1 MSVSSSVAERVAD
14 VPFLERRDAALLLVL
29 PGLFLFLTFMF
40 IPMLYLVGISFMD
53 ATPVKMFAGDGVVDF
68 LTFGESTW
76 VGLENYMKILFEGS
90 FAVKAFGSTLFTL
103 PINGEFWNSFG
114 MTWLYVATSVI
125 GKVILGLLI
134 AVVVTHDRVRGR
146 RYLRSLIIIPMGLP
160 AIFTITVWRGIFSS
174 AQYGLFNQ
182 FIGAF
187 GFEAVAW
194 LQERWMAFFAYNIT
208 EMWLAYPFMVIIS
221 VSALQ
226 DVPEELHDAAKVDG
240 ATFLSRFL
248 HITLP
253 TIKRPVMFASI
264 LTAAASFQQFLI
276 PYVFNRGGPAR
287 QNELIIVYG
296 YREAF
301 RFQQYGEGAAVM
313 LIAVFF
319 IGVFMLVNVKKGKL
333 AEGVHE

>member
-1 MSVSSSVAERVAD
+1 MSVSTAVAERFED
-14 VPFLERRDAALLLVL
+14 VPGLNRGDAALLLVM
-29 PGLFLFLTFMF
+29 PGLFLFLAFMF
-40 IPMLYLVGISFMD
+40 IPMLYLFGISFMD
-53 ATPVKMFAGDGVVDF
+53 ATPAKMFAGEGIVGF

-76 VGLENYMKILFEGS
+76 VGFQNYYRILFEGT
-90 FAVKAFGSTLFTL
+90 FTIELFGSQLLTL

-114 MTWLYVATSVI
+114 MTWLFVATSVV
-125 GKVILGLLI
+125 GKIALSLAI

-160 AIFTITVWRGIFSS
+160 AIFIITIWRGMFSS
-174 AQYGLFNQ
+174 AQYGLINQ
-182 FIGAF
+182 FIGAL
-187 GFEAVAW
+187 GFDSIAW
-194 LQERWMAFFAYNIT
+194 LQQRWMAFLAYNVT
-208 EMWLAYPFMVIIS
+208 EIWLAYPFMVIIS

-226 DVPEELHDAAKVDG
+226 DVPEELHEAAKVDG
-240 ATFLSRFL
+240 AGFLSRFF

-253 TIKRPVMFASI
+253 TVKRPVMFASI

-276 PYVFNRGGPAR
+276 PYVFNEGGPAR
-287 QNELIIVYG
+287 ANELMIVYG

-313 LIAVFF
+313 LIAIAF
-319 IGVFMLVNVKKGKL
+319 IGVFMFLNVWKGQL